1 MTARL
6 PYSQATLSVPPNLYI
21 IGTMNTA
28 DRSIALLDVA
38 LRRRFEFKE
47 MMPQVEV
54 VRERLLGITNE
65 SPKPDFSGEQI
76 HLICDA
82 FEEMNRRISVL
93 LDRNHQIGH
102 SYFMEAT
109 SLFKLHAVLYK
120 KIFPLLQ
127 EYFYNDQRKLK
138 LLLGS
143 YEPGAPKG
151 FVVSKEDEYRRVY
164 DEEPLEDEAPW
175 EFHAYDVEEL
185 PASSSGKLPP
195 ARAPRSG
202 SSRETRP
209 ESPRPRDAG

>member
-1 MTARL
+1 
-6 PYSQATLSVPPNLYI
+6 
-21 IGTMNTA
+21 MNTA

-65 SPKPDFSGEQI
+65 SPEPDFSGEQV
-76 HLICDA
+76 HLICDV
-82 FEEMNRRISVL
+82 FVEINRRISVL
-93 LDRNHQIGH
+93 LVRDHQIGH

-109 SLFKLHAVLYK
+109 SEAKLHAVLYK

-164 DEEPLEDEAPW
+164 EEEPLEDEAPW
-175 EFHAYDVEEL
+175 EFHTYDVEEL
-185 PASSSGKLPP
+185 PTAL
-195 ARAPRSG
+195 
-202 SSRETRP
+202 
-209 ESPRPRDAG
+209 RDTFVRRG